1 MTLFCDCHFRSGPIN
16 VVKQC
21 EWNYWNG
28 QVCPAGRTTT
38 EPQEFRSL
46 ADIDPEIFDPGY
58 PMANDYYAYTAYI
71 DQEYPEI
78 SEVDVDKKQKKS
90 KKSERTKKSKDKDT
104 RLNQIEGSSL
114 FAELPNEVKR
124 WGFKARKNSNFIFC
138 KEKQIYYKLRLRQ
151 RVTIEI

>member
-28 QVCPAGRTTT
+28 EVCAAGRTTH

-46 ADIDPEIFDPGY
+46 PDIDPEIFDPGY

-78 SEVDVDKKQKKS
+78 SEVDLDRKLKKS

-114 FAELPNEVKR
+114 FAELPNEVKNVNHS
-124 WGFKARKNSNFIFC
+124 KLEKN
-138 KEKQIYYKLRLRQ
+138 QILFFFNQNNKFRLRQ